1 MSARVSGAATVI
13 KRYFTWGQTLVSK
26 SIPGAPILLLAKQR
40 APDGVDSG
48 VGDDG
53 GADAAILAPRSPIKD
68 ARQGGEHDVTPVER
82 QRALVEM
89 GQPENTGGHD
99 QRGDAADATF
109 EEVLD
114 PAAEEYFLRQRH
126 GDESRDPGGKDQ
138 PGMVDAAMQVKKT
151 KCEAEGNRDWDVEG
165 ELAEADAPI
174 APAQAQVE
182 SDAGKAAYRE
192 KGVEAGIEKSELAE
206 ESELV
211 GPRRLQPAQIDRQTE
226 RDENQKVDEVT
237 VLVGVERC
245 RQPLQRGEDD
255 RRKEI
260 KQQPADGKVVQT
272 N

>member
-1 MSARVSGAATVI
+1 
-13 KRYFTWGQTLVSK
+13 
-26 SIPGAPILLLAKQR
+26 
-40 APDGVDSG
+40 
-48 VGDDG
+48 
-53 GADAAILAPRSPIKD
+53 
-68 ARQGGEHDVTPVER
+68 
-82 QRALVEM
+82 
-89 GQPENTGGHD
+89 
-99 QRGDAADATF
+99 
-109 EEVLD
+109 
-114 PAAEEYFLRQRH
+114 
-126 GDESRDPGGKDQ
+126 
-138 PGMVDAAMQVKKT
+138 MVDAAMQVKKT

-165 ELAEADAPI
+165 KLAEADAPI

-272 N
+272 NGDEEPGNRQHCRQGQAQSRWKRLRRANAALAREGKGKQRNEQEHQRDRGWNDGEGQVHAFIVNWGENWSGSPGRDGGIDGL